1 MSLKCRQKP
10 ELTGKK
16 KSNYTEIWK
25 LQKKPLFIPTKKI
38 KDIASMKQE

>member
-25 LQKKPLFIPTKKI
+25 LQKNHYSYPQKKI